1 MIRQFFVTNVKA
13 GRCTPGLVCSRTAL
27 GQFSARLRRLSGKH
41 AGELRGASLGHDIP
55 SGICPLAIH
64 LNLKM
69 AVVARG
75 IPCGTHAR
83 DRLALHY
90 IFTLLH
96 QKLGAVRILSG
107 EAVAMVDLDK
117 FSVRPPCRAARVCR
131 NFHHAVIRRNNGR
144 TVTRRDIRTAVI
156 A

>member
-1 MIRQFFVTNVKA
+1 
-13 GRCTPGLVCSRTAL
+13 
-27 GQFSARLRRLSGKH
+27 
-41 AGELRGASLGHDIP
+41 
-55 SGICPLAIH
+55 
-64 LNLKM
+64 M
-69 AVVARG
+69 AVVARR
-75 IPCGTHAR
+75 IPCGTHAC

-96 QKLGAVRILSG
+96 QKLGAVRIHSG
-107 EAVAMVDLDK
+107 KAVAMVDLDK

-144 TVTRRDIRTAVI
+144 TVTRRDIRPAVI